1 MDSNNF
7 VIIDVEGQNY
17 QKLDDKKDLDDKK
30 VANKKESA
38 KKVAAKKVV
47 NKEIVA
53 SKKVDD
59 KKFPLVKLLKQ
70 LPTQSSLYETVIITI
85 NDYFVFKFLE
95 KKIDFK
101 KLISLILK
109 FSKIKE
115 FQKYK
120 KIKPKN
126 IGEIYR
132 LRDYVSSKMDSL
144 GI

>member
-53 SKKVDD
+53 SKKVNKRTNTDIPSYNMNRND
-59 KKFPLVKLLKQ
+59 LVYLFIG
-70 LPTQSSLYETVIITI
+70 TNI
-85 NDYFVFKFLE
+85 
-95 KKIDFK
+95 
-101 KLISLILK
+101 
-109 FSKIKE
+109 FS
-115 FQKYK
+115 F
-120 KIKPKN
+120 
-126 IGEIYR
+126 G
-132 LRDYVSSKMDSL
+132 M
-144 GI
+144 GIFSYYLFE

>member
-59 KKFPLVKLLKQ
+59 KKVSAKKVNKRTNTDIPSYNMNRNDLVYLFIG
-70 LPTQSSLYETVIITI
+70 TNI
-85 NDYFVFKFLE
+85 
-95 KKIDFK
+95 
-101 KLISLILK
+101 
-109 FSKIKE
+109 FS
-115 FQKYK
+115 F
-120 KIKPKN
+120 
-126 IGEIYR
+126 G
-132 LRDYVSSKMDSL
+132 M
-144 GI
+144 GIFSYYLFE